1 MENFDKYLQKYPKF
15 DRFIQ
20 TPPSKELLNVIVIPA
35 YAEPDI
41 LKTLNSLLD
50 CKYPKKPVEIIVVL
64 NSPENA
70 ESDSLNLNKLNEDRL
85 KIWANQNN
93 THQLKLHVIHISNIP
108 RKTAGAG
115 YARKIGMDEA
125 VRRLYQAGSKNGF
138 ISSLDADALVSKNYL
153 TELENL
159 FYSDI
164 KCNGCSIFFQHPLNG
179 AGFSKAV
186 YKTITEY
193 ELHLR
198 YYRLA
203 LIYTGFPYFNHTVGS
218 SFAVRA
224 ETYCKQG
231 GMNTKQA
238 GEDFYFL
245 HKIIPLGHF
254 NELNSTTVYPSP
266 RPSDRVPF
274 GTGAAIAQYAVHEK
288 KEFLTYDFDAFVPLK
303 ELFADKEIFYKKDSE
318 NIEGFISK
326 YPGLFLEFLNKNNFL
341 AAMNEINANTS
352 NLNSFIR
359 RFFQWFDAFRIM
371 KYLNYAHVS
380 YFKKQKVI
388 PACLKCLDAI
398 GKNPGNITE
407 PFILLE
413 KLRKMEKT

>member
-1 MENFDKYLQKYPKF
+1 MENFEKYLQKYPKF

-20 TPPSKELLNVIVIPA
+20 TPPSEELLNVIVIPA

-41 LKTLNSLLD
+41 LKTLTSILD

-70 ESDSLNLNKLNEDRL
+70 GSDSLNLNKLNEDRL
-85 KIWANQNN
+85 KNWSNQYN
-93 THQLKLHVIHISNIP
+93 TSHLKLHVIHISNIP

-125 VRRLYQAGSKNGF
+125 VRRFYQAGSKNGF
-138 ISSLDADALVSKNYL
+138 ISSLDADALVSNNYL

-159 FYSDI
+159 FYSDHNC
-164 KCNGCSIFFQHPLNG
+164 KACSIYFEHPLIG
-179 AGFSKAV
+179 DEYSKAV

-203 LIYTGFPYFNHTVGS
+203 LKYTGFPYFNHTVGS

-245 HKIIPLGHF
+245 HKIIPLGNFH
-254 NELNSTTVYPSP
+254 ELNSTTVFPSA
-266 RPSDRVPF
+266 RPSYRVPF
-274 GTGAAIAQYAVHEK
+274 GTGAAIVEHAVQDEK
-288 KEFLTYDFDAFVPLK
+288 DFLTYDFDAYVPLK
-303 ELFADKEIFYKKDSE
+303 ELFDDKILFYKKNQDE
-318 NIEGFISK
+318 IQGLISK
-326 YPGLFLEFLNKNNFL
+326 YPAPLLEFLNTTNFL
-341 AAMNEINANTS
+341 PAMIQVNANTS
-352 NLNSFIR
+352 SINSFIN

-371 KYLNYAHVS
+371 KYLNFVHVS

-388 PACLKCLDAI
+388 QACLKCLDALR
-398 GKNPGNITE
+398 KNPGKIAE
-407 PFILLE
+407 PIILLQ
-413 KLRKMEKT
+413 KLRDMEKT